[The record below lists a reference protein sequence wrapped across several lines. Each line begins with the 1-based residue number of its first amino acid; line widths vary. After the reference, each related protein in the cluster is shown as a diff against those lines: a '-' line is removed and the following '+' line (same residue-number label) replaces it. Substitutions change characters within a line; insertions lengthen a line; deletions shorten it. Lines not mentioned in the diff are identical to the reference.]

1 MKTKPSET
9 IINDTI
15 AALRARREE
24 LLAELAETDR
34 TLRKFGALGIRR
46 LRRGNLDAVEDLFAN
61 NGNAWLTV
69 RAIKDALPACNR
81 KSLRVSIYK
90 YTSDGHLERRPVTAE
105 EDRRG
110 APTRYEYRLAKPPTT

>member
-24 LLAELAETDR
+24 LLAELAEVNR

-46 LRRGNLDAVEDLFAN
+46 PNRSDMDAVVDLFTD

-69 RAIKDALPACNR
+69 GEILDAVSARNR
-81 KSLRVSIYK
+81 KSLRVSIYN
-90 YTSDGHLERRPVTAE
+90 YASRGYLERRPITAE

-110 APTRYEYRLAKPPTT
+110 APAHYKYRLAKPPTA